1 MGFTY
6 SGTVQ
11 EITQPLA
18 DVLPVLQNGQP
29 IPATPLSS
37 GTVVVR
43 PLGSSAD
50 ITAGAFSVV
59 ADDDPTI
66 LDPYRL
72 AITAELPDAFVEG
85 PRVAYR
91 GPDLFRTGTGWTES
105 GLNIYLRVLNALD
118 LFALAAAGNSLTL
131 PIPYS
136 TIQEQAAGSAPPGI
150 SITQVQGVNGLLSV
164 SIKKGDLTG
173 SFTASMTPDTSAAY
187 ASYVVLTLVD
197 LNLNGIEGWIAEC
210 TSEDLIR
217 SNIQTALNSAAENLN
232 IQLAGPIGSAQA
244 LLPKVPQSVLTMT
257 LLDITAG
264 PTGVNAT
271 PVLGLIQNAVPDPCQ
286 GYRNNIGQWTRDLA
300 TAKADDWSNSMIAGA
315 QKQMS
320 EARLNLDS
328 CVASHQSGP
337 PHGPSRS
344 TGVVQGTG
352 TAKM

>member
-1 MGFTY
+1 MSFTY
-6 SGTVQ
+6 TGVVQ

-18 DVLPVLQNGQP
+18 DVLPAYQNGLP

-37 GTVVVR
+37 GTVAV
-43 PLGSSAD
+43 PAPGSSAD
-50 ITAGAFSVV
+50 ITAGAFSVA
-59 ADDDPTI
+59 ADDVPTI

-72 AITAELPDAFVEG
+72 AITAELPDAFADG

-105 GLNIYLRVLNALD
+105 GLDIYLRVLDESD
-118 LFALAAAGNSLTL
+118 LFALAAAGISLTL
-131 PIPYS
+131 PIPYA
-136 TIQEQAAGSAPPGI
+136 TIQEQAAGSALAGV

-173 SFTASMTPDTSAAY
+173 SFTASMTPDTSPDY
-187 ASYVVLTLVD
+187 ASYVILTLVD
-197 LNLNGIEGWIAEC
+197 LNLDGIEGWIAEC
-210 TSEDLIR
+210 QGEDLIR
-217 SNIQTALNSAAENLN
+217 SNIQTALNSAAENLS

-264 PTGVNAT
+264 PSGVNAT

-286 GYRNNIGQWTRDLA
+286 VLRASIAVSTADLA
-300 TAKADDWSNSMIAGA
+300 TAQADGWSNSMIAGA
-315 QKQMS
+315 EQHLS
-320 EARLNLDS
+320 EERLKLDS

-337 PHGPSRS
+337 PKGPSIS
-344 TGVVQGTG
+344 IGVARGTG